1 VDELKAS
8 GKPFDISKRE
18 VQEAWEKVKANKG
31 APGVDG
37 CSIEDF
43 EKDLTGNLYKI
54 WNRMSSGSYFPPPV
68 LAVEI
73 PKSHG
78 AGTRTLGVPTV
89 ADRVAQTVVA
99 RRLEGKVEPI
109 FHPDSYGYRPGRSAL
124 DAVGACRRRCW
135 KADWVID
142 LDIQKFFDSVPW
154 DLIVKAVE
162 ATTDQPWVLL
172 YVKRWLKAPIRQT
185 DGTLLHRSRGTPQG
199 SAVSPV
205 LANLFLHY
213 AFDAWMS
220 RKFPGVA
227 FERYVDD
234 AVVHCVSKEQATVV
248 VKAIS
253 DRMEQVGLRL
263 HPDKTR
269 IVYCKDGRRR
279 GSYEHT
285 SFTFLGFDFRQRRA
299 RDKNGRQFSSVLPA
313 ISKEALKR
321 LNEEVRSW
329 RLHNRTG
336 LTFAQLARR
345 INPIVRGWM
354 QYYGAYYRSALYQL
368 LTRINAYLVRW
379 IRKKYKRL
387 QAKKK
392 AIECWRGITQRY
404 PRMFAHWAW
413 TPSVPRVW

>member
-1 VDELKAS
+1 VDELKSS
-8 GKPFDISKRE
+8 GKPFDISKGE
-18 VQEAWEKVKANKG
+18 VQEAWEKVRANKG

-37 CSIEDF
+37 CSIEEF
-43 EKDLTGNLYKI
+43 EKDLKNNLYKI

-78 AGTRTLGVPTV
+78 AGTRVLGVPAV

-99 RRLEGKVEPI
+99 RRLERKVEPI
-109 FHPDSYGYRPGRSAL
+109 FHDDSYGYRPGRSAL
-124 DAVGACRRRCW
+124 DAVRGCRERCW
-135 KADWVID
+135 KTDWVID

-162 ATTDQPWVLL
+162 ANTDQPWVLL
-172 YVKRWLKAPIRQT
+172 YVKRWLQAPLQQP
-185 DGTLLHRSRGTPQG
+185 DGTLQRRDRGTPQG

-213 AFDAWMS
+213 AFDTWMA
-220 RKFPGVA
+220 REFPSVK

-234 AVVHCVSKEQATVV
+234 AVVHCVSEVQAIEV

-263 HPDKTR
+263 HPGKTR
-269 IVYCKDGRRR
+269 IVYCKDGKRR

-285 SFTFLGFDFRQRRA
+285 SFTFLGFTFRQRRA
-299 RDKNGRQFSSVLPA
+299 RGKNGKQFSSFLPA
-313 ISKEALKR
+313 ISKEALTR
-321 LNEEVRSW
+321 LNAEVRSW

-336 LTFAQLARR
+336 LTFAEIARR

-354 QYYGAYYRSALYQL
+354 QYYGAFYRSALYPL
-368 LTRINAYLVRW
+368 LARINAYLVRW

-392 AIECWRGITQRY
+392 ALECWRGITTRY